1 MTQAKRREKKMK
13 KLKVAVIGTG
23 ALGSIHAKIYS
34 SLKNVELVGVC
45 DTSTKKLAEISK
57 ELNVEGFR
65 DYSKLIG
72 RIDAAS
78 IAVPTKAH
86 YAISKDLL
94 NAGIHLLIE
103 KPITQTVREADGLLA
118 IAKSKNLTLAV
129 GHVERFNA
137 AIEAILKIKGDIK
150 FVECHRLGPFSPRV
164 KDVGVVLDLMIHDI
178 DILLW
183 LIRSPIKTIE
193 AVGVNV
199 LTKHEDIANA
209 RIIFTNGAVCNI
221 TASRI
226 TANAVRKIRM
236 FQPNAYISLDYIKQ
250 DAIIYKK
257 KLGKILAQQIDIK
270 KERPLQK
277 EIASFL
283 ECIHSGRKPLASGE
297 EGRQALSVAL
307 EILKKINNS

>member
-1 MTQAKRREKKMK
+1 MS
-13 KLKVAVIGTG
+13 KLKVAIIGTG
-23 ALGSIHAKIYS
+23 ALGSIHAKIYT
-34 SLKNVELVGVC
+34 SLKNVELVGIC
-45 DTSTKKLAEISK
+45 DTDTKRLAQVSK
-57 ELNVEGFR
+57 ELNVEGFK
-65 DYSKLIG
+65 DYSELIG
-72 RIDAAS
+72 KIDAAS

-86 YAISKDLL
+86 YSVSKELL
-94 NAGIHLLIE
+94 NAGVHLLIE
-103 KPITQTVREADGLLA
+103 KPITQTVREADELLN
-118 IAKSKNLTLAV
+118 IAKRKRLTLAV

-183 LIRSPIKTIE
+183 LIKSPIKRID

-199 LTKHEDIANA
+199 LTDHEDIANA
-209 RIIFTNGAVCNI
+209 RIVFENGAVCNI

-236 FQPNAYISLDYIKQ
+236 FQTNAYISLDYIKQ
-250 DAIIYKK
+250 DAIIYKRK
-257 KLGKILAQQIDIK
+257 FGKIIPRQIDIK
-270 KERPLQK
+270 KEKPLQK

-283 ECIHSGRKPLASGE
+283 ECVRSGEKPLASGE

-307 EILKKINNS
+307 EILKNIKSA

>member
-257 KLGKILAQQIDIK
+257 RFGKILSQEIDIK
-270 KERPLQK
+270 KEQPLQK
-277 EIASFL
+277 ELASFL
-283 ECIHSGRKPLASGE
+283 ECISSGRKPLASGE

-307 EILKKINNS
+307 EILKKINSS